1 MIIYFFFFDILL
13 RNILFLASEIGT
25 TFKVLEYILL
35 GYVVVF
41 FIYIT
46 KLDSLQLFKGLKS
59 CIYREYLFIVFFM
72 VLFFPYMLSLPGWE
86 KKEWYQFKK
95 EWLYKESGRITIY
108 HTGPG
113 VLT

>member
-86 KKEWYQFKK
+86 KRNGTNSRKNGFIKK
-95 EWLYKESGRITIY
+95 VEG
-108 HTGPG
+108 
-113 VLT
+113 